1 MKITFHPD
9 GKLSGSTVELD
20 LYRKHAEPRTP
31 YWLSLEWLLATEIFY
46 ALVGRPTRLSLALP
60 IPRKG
65 NDEMPNFELAN
76 DWVLTIPIQTTD
88 NAGTVEPMPAG
99 DVFTAA
105 SSDPA
110 SLQAVIGTDA
120 GGNPAVVVNA
130 LVRAASNVTV
140 TVTDSAGLIAATQ
153 VFDIVADAADT
164 NIVLNVAGATH
175 TTQPVP
181 AS

>member
-1 MKITFHPD
+1 
-9 GKLSGSTVELD
+9 
-20 LYRKHAEPRTP
+20 
-31 YWLSLEWLLATEIFY
+31 
-46 ALVGRPTRLSLALP
+46 
-60 IPRKG
+60 
-65 NDEMPNFELAN
+65 MPNFELAN

-120 GGNPAVVVNA
+120 GGNPAVIVNA

-153 VFDIVADAADT
+153 VFDIVSDAADT
-164 NIVLNVAGATH
+164 NIVLNVGGATH
-175 TTQPVP
+175 TTQAVP
-181 AS
+181 AT